1 MGTLMSTAAYSNVD
15 TMRLTLSCGR
25 KFHSD
30 HLGAAL
36 LRRGALEKVIT
47 ANPPFA
53 YRRHAS
59 LVRHVAHTL
68 PFYVPGLLLARL
80 PVLGSLAP
88 QLGWW
93 ASRCFDR
100 AVARHLAG
108 SQILLAW
115 AWSARQSFQRAR
127 ELGITCVLEEC
138 GSANLHQEAI
148 LSEEHA
154 RLGLPYRNP
163 IAARVIANERLEC
176 DLADTILCPSEY
188 VANSFAI
195 YGIPR
200 SKCLVIP
207 YATNPRFRATQPK
220 APDKSLH
227 VLFVGSV
234 GVRKGLLYLLQA
246 LALLNDPRITCTVI
260 GRVDPVLAPLLV
272 PYQHLF
278 HHIPS
283 VPHDE
288 MPGHFAA
295 ANVFVLPTLDEGM
308 AYVVME
314 ALASGT
320 PVITTPNSGA
330 EGIVRQGQNGFL
342 VPIRESEAIADA
354 LSRCLADPELVERL
368 SAEALATATAW
379 SWDDYAQTL
388 LTALAG

>member
-1 MGTLMSTAAYSNVD
+1 
-15 TMRLTLSCGR
+15 MRLTLSCGR

-36 LRRGALEKVIT
+36 LNRGVLEKVIT
-47 ANPPFA
+47 ANPSFT

-59 LVRHVAHTL
+59 LVGHVDHTP
-68 PFYVPGLLLARL
+68 PFYVPGLLLARVPGL
-80 PVLGSLAP
+80 RKLAP
-88 QLGWW
+88 ELDWW
-93 ASRCFDR
+93 ASRYFDR
-100 AVARHLAG
+100 AVARRLDGA
-108 SQILLAW
+108 QVLLAW
-115 AWSARQSFQRAR
+115 AWSARQSFENARA
-127 ELGITCVLEEC
+127 LGIRCVLEEC
-138 GSANLHQEAI
+138 GSANLHQETI
-148 LSEEHA
+148 LSAEYA

-163 IAARVIANERLEC
+163 IAERVIANERREC
-176 DLADTILCPSEY
+176 ELADVILCPSEY

-200 SKCLVIP
+200 SKCIVIP
-207 YATNPRFRATQPK
+207 YATNPRFRANEPK
-220 APDKSLH
+220 TLGVTLH

-260 GRVDPVLAPLLV
+260 GREDPALAPLLL
-272 PYQHLF
+272 PYRHLF
-278 HHIPS
+278 HHIAS
-283 VPHDE
+283 VPHEE
-288 MPGHFAA
+288 MPAHFASA
-295 ANVFVLPTLDEGM
+295 HVFVLPTLDEGM

-330 EGIVRQGQNGFL
+330 EGIVREGHNGFL
-342 VPIRESEAIADA
+342 VPIRNPEAIADA
-354 LSRCLADPELVERL
+354 LSQCLADPELLERL
-368 SAEALATATAW
+368 SAAALATATAW

>member
-1 MGTLMSTAAYSNVD
+1 
-15 TMRLTLSCGR
+15 MRLTLSCGR

-36 LRRGALEKVIT
+36 LKRGALEKVFT

-53 YRRHAS
+53 YRRHPS
-59 LVRHVAHTL
+59 LAGHVAHTL
-68 PFYVPGLLLARL
+68 PFYVPGLLLARV
-80 PVLGSLAP
+80 PVLRRLSPHLD
-88 QLGWW
+88 WW

-100 AVARHLAG
+100 AVARRLADE
-108 SQILLAW
+108 QVLVAW
-115 AWSARQSFQRAR
+115 AWSARVSFERAR
-127 ELGITCVLEEC
+127 KLGISCVLEEC
-138 GSANLHQEAI
+138 GSANLHQESI

-154 RLGLPYRNP
+154 RLAIPYRNP
-163 IAARVIANERLEC
+163 IAERVIANERREC
-176 DLADTILCPSEY
+176 KLADTILCPSEY

-207 YATNPRFRATQPK
+207 YATNPRFRANHPK
-220 APDKSLH
+220 AKGETLH

-246 LALLNDPRITCTVI
+246 LALLDDPRITCTVI
-260 GRVDPVLAPLLV
+260 GRVDPVLAPLLA
-272 PYQHLF
+272 PYRHLF
-278 HHIPS
+278 HHIAS
-283 VPHDE
+283 VPHQE
-288 MPGHFAA
+288 MPAHFAA
-295 ANVFVLPTLDEGM
+295 AHVFVLPTLDEGM

-330 EGIVRQGQNGFL
+330 EGIVKEGQNGFL
-342 VPIRESEAIADA
+342 VPIRNPEAIAVA
-354 LSRCLADPELVERL
+354 LNQCLADPELVNRL
-368 SAEALATATAW
+368 SAAALATATAW

-388 LTALAG
+388 LTALAA